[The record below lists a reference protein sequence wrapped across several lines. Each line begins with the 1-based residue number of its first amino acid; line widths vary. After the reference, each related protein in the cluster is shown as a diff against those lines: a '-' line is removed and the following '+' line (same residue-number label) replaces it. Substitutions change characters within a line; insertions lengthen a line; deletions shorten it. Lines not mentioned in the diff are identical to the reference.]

1 MSIDLYPDLS
11 TFERPPIEPGRR
23 STEISET
30 EGVRYNGP
38 LRIPQGMAKTHRTF
52 AHCSPPG
59 QDSRQIDSQCLAFEE
74 PLLLQLPSEYHTT
87 TGALGP
93 FHPFR
98 EEHWPLELKIRHF
111 SRIPNGLGL
120 IDYGDQVHYEPEDEF
135 LKTRTSENHAY
146 ELPRSILRQYLS
158 SGEQKLFRD
167 AEAAVGHLID
177 VDSVHFSS
185 EHPEWV
191 GGPHCPQSQNH
202 HFADTDEKD
211 PIGAQNGHS

>member
-1 MSIDLYPDLS
+1 M
-11 TFERPPIEPGRR
+11 
-23 STEISET
+23 
-30 EGVRYNGP
+30 
-38 LRIPQGMAKTHRTF
+38 
-52 AHCSPPG
+52 
-59 QDSRQIDSQCLAFEE
+59 
-74 PLLLQLPSEYHTT
+74 
-87 TGALGP
+87 
-93 FHPFR
+93 
-98 EEHWPLELKIRHF
+98 
-111 SRIPNGLGL
+111 PNGLGL